1 MEEGIAP
8 ALASERLTIFQVQ
21 CIVLSVVA
29 VTYSERLLKVKQDLL
44 KHNIFFQ
51 SHFNNSCSG
60 KPVNQ

>member
-29 VTYSERLLKVKQDLL
+29 VTYSERLLTVKQDLL
-44 KHNIFFQ
+44 KHNIFF
-51 SHFNNSCSG
+51 SLTSITVAV
-60 KPVNQ
+60 VNQ